1 MAIPMEMR
9 QYNQW
14 CLSDY
19 NKGNNPKYF
28 KEGQLIDLSVH
39 DKANFMT
46 YAKATALATR
56 LGINYGFI
64 LTADDPFVC
73 IDLDY
78 VDEEKQKL
86 RGKAI
91 DRSKWTTSEQSSRYW
106 AMIRNLHSY
115 TEQSCSLK
123 GFHIWL
129 KGQAGKG
136 YRRDGVEI
144 YSQERYI
151 ACTGRAINGQAI
163 LENQQFLDNIIS
175 QMQPSYEKGAWEDSE
190 ELLTDIEIHEM
201 ALKAEN
207 HVKYELLS
215 NGDFQNELFTTHDKN
230 TGGRRLIYP
239 SQSEADFALMS
250 MFTFYSKNNEQC
262 KRLFRHSALGQ
273 RAKSAKDDR
282 YLDDTLQKLRNRD
295 ISETER
301 LRLEIEQSKELIKK
315 LNEKAAPLK
324 EFLHQPNTV
333 VPPSKPTTAAIFS
346 EIYAPDRSASDNGLD
361 WPPGFTGILAKFIYD
376 TAPRPVKEIAISA
389 ALAFLAGICGKGW
402 NITQSGLNL
411 YIILIAR
418 SGVGKEAIH
427 SGISKLVVALRTRA
441 PYIENLIE
449 QSEFASGQ
457 ALVKHLLKQPCF
469 LNISGEWGRKL
480 RVFAKDDVKNSSG
493 DSLRTKMTELYQKSG
508 EGNIV
513 GGMQYSKKDESL
525 HSISSVAFSF
535 LGETTPDTFFES
547 LSSSMMSDGF
557 LSRFTHIEYE
567 GDRVPLN
574 PNMLRQPEASIIEN
588 LVNMINMAETS
599 NTQDIVVNVQR
610 TASVANKVN
619 KLEIHCNDVINS
631 TKDESRRQLYNR
643 ASLKASKIA
652 ALLAVADNYHEPVIQ
667 DHHFDWAMHI
677 VNRDI
682 DISERHL
689 RDGDIGLSD
698 GSRQNKLNKVI
709 RDFFTGTSFTDTE
722 AHRRMKQE
730 GFITRSYMQQRI
742 SASPAFE
749 KYIGGSN
756 RALDMTLKSMI
767 DNGQLVEGDHGY
779 LIREFKFNGKAY
791 RIVEH

>member
-1 MAIPMEMR
+1 MSIPLEMR
-9 QYNQW
+9 QYQQW

-19 NKGNNPKYF
+19 RNGNNPKYF
-28 KEGQLIDLSVH
+28 KDGTLIDLSVH
-39 DKANFMT
+39 DKANFMS

-56 LGINYGFI
+56 LGINFGFI

-86 RGKAI
+86 RGKPI
-91 DRSKWTTSEQSSRYW
+91 DRTKWTTSEQSSRYW

-163 LENQQFLDNIIS
+163 LENQKFLDNIIS
-175 QMQPSYEKGAWEDSE
+175 QMQPSYEKGTWEDSE

-201 ALKAEN
+201 AMKADN

-215 NGDFQNELFTTHDKN
+215 NGDYQNEMFTTHDKQ
-230 TGGRRLIYP
+230 TGGRRFIYP

-273 RAKSAKDDR
+273 RSKATKDDR

-295 ISETER
+295 ISEAEK

-315 LNEKAAPLK
+315 LNEKAAPLT

-346 EIYAPDRSASDNGLD
+346 EIYAPDRTEKTGMD

-427 SGISKLVVALRTRA
+427 SGISKLVVALKDRA
-441 PYIENLIE
+441 PYVENVIE

-457 ALVKHLLKQPCF
+457 ALIKHLLKQPSF

-480 RVFAKDDVKNSSG
+480 RVFAKDDVKNSSS

-513 GGMQYSKKDESL
+513 GGMQYSKKDDSMA
-525 HSISSVAFSF
+525 SVSSVAFSF

-557 LSRFTHIEYE
+557 LSRFTHIEYD

-574 PNMLRQPEASIIEN
+574 TNMLRKPEASIIEN
-588 LVNMINMAETS
+588 LVNILTLAETS
-599 NTQDIVVNVQR
+599 NTNDIVVNVQR
-610 TASVANKVN
+610 TASVANKIDQ
-619 KLEIHCNDVINS
+619 LEKDCDIVINS

-643 ASLKASKIA
+643 ASLKSSKIA
-652 ALLAVADNYHEPVIQ
+652 ALLAVADNCHEPVIQ
-667 DHHFDWAMHI
+667 DHHIDWAMY
-677 VNRDI
+677 VVKKDI
-682 DISERHL
+682 EISERHMEN
-689 RDGDIGLSD
+689 GDIGLND
-698 GSRQNKLNKVI
+698 TARINKLTKVI
-709 RDFFTGTSFTDTE
+709 KDYFTNTAFTDTE
-722 AHRRMKQE
+722 RNRRMKSE
-730 GFITRSYMQQRI
+730 GFITRSYIQQRI
-742 SASPAFE
+742 GASPAFD
-749 KYIGGSN
+749 KYLGGTS
-756 RALDMTLKSMI
+756 RALDNTIKTLI

-779 LIREFKFNGKAY
+779 LIREYNFNGKAY
-791 RIVEH
+791 RIVE